1 MEKQKVFIP
10 VSVEKEL
17 PPDDNYY
24 HTIDAEGEPNCRTKE
39 SFKDF
44 DEISTAFWLKES
56 EGYFMNQVDFE
67 KELRKAFRKGNR
79 YGFAEG
85 SDTERYTNHMNE
97 DEYIQSLNI
106 K

>member
-10 VSVEKEL
+10 VDVEKEL
-17 PPDDNYY
+17 PPDNNYY

-56 EGYFMNQVDFE
+56 KGYFFTEEELE
-67 KELRKAFRKGNR
+67 KYFKERSQLIAKTRKRSPRQNNEPLS
-79 YGFAEG
+79 YNGF
-85 SDTERYTNHMNE
+85 NE
-97 DEYIQSLNI
+97 WD
-106 K
+106 